1 MPCIYGST
9 CTQKRRQKTI
19 VNKNEKITTA
29 KHNHTQYRDIHFT
42 TTAVAGRQPERE
54 RRLALAKKLKKSGN
68 EKKKIF
74 NCKEKILSKKFFFGK
89 LKKKSSVS

>member
-1 MPCIYGST
+1 
-9 CTQKRRQKTI
+9 

-54 RRLALAKKLKKSGN
+54 RRFALAKKLKKKV
-68 EKKKIF
+68 EKKKENF
-74 NCKEKILSKKFFFGK
+74 
-89 LKKKSSVS
+89 